1 MNRQDIFKEH
11 PGPNAGM
18 TVPDGFF
25 ESFNKKMVESLPEQ
39 SWEKPQPMILPRS
52 RWQRMRPYVY
62 MAAMFMG
69 IWMMMKMF
77 DMMKPSTQPGSLE
90 NNTTLMTALN
100 NDAYYYDFVATEV
113 SDDDLYDDLYDQ
125 GFDPSDITDSEN

>member
-25 ESFNKKMVESLPEQ
+25 ESFNKKMAESLPEQ